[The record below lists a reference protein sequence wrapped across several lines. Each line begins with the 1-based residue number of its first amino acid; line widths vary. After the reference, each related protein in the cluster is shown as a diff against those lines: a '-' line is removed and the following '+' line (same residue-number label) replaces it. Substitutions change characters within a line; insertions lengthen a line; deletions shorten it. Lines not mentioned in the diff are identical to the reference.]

1 MNVAPNEYRGK
12 KQTRMER
19 PTAAYQIP
27 DQWISNSVQ
36 KAHRMAGATDF
47 EGMLERKS
55 DGLTD
60 FKGTPESIF
69 DGAID
74 FEGTRHIRRSYR
86 LV

>member
-1 MNVAPNEYRGK
+1 
-12 KQTRMER
+12 
-19 PTAAYQIP
+19 
-27 DQWISNSVQ
+27 
-36 KAHRMAGATDF
+36 MAGATDF